1 VYLDLCLCED
11 DEECF
16 EDVLEGGFENEKA
29 ERFDDVVER
38 IFDDDFDEDLDV
50 LECLLPKVGVS
61 ETLSDRD

>member
-11 DEECF
+11 VEECF
-16 EDVLEGGFENEKA
+16 EDALEGGFENEKA